1 MRKTVAMLV
10 AAVLFCS
17 TIFASAGV
25 AYAATYVS
33 LVVSGATVPST
44 LGPGESGNLVLT
56 VSNTGTAYA
65 RNVKLFVKPQAS
77 VAFTQQSY
85 DLQTIAP
92 SGSVQVSVP
101 VKIAS
106 TATEGA
112 TSVFLS
118 LTYNEGDTVGAVTI
132 ETSVPLAI
140 SKRSLV
146 QIESVSWGK
155 DMVQPGDVVEAT
167 LLVRNAGNSDL
178 SYMTVTLDDS
188 SQPFVAAAGAT
199 EAYVGSLPTSVAKEA
214 KFSIIVNR
222 DAKTV
227 AYRIPVSIGYYDESG
242 TLHTDT
248 KYIGLKVSG
257 RPDFVVTLEDD
268 SRAYAGAEGELT
280 ISIANRGTATANFL
294 TLKFDSGLE
303 ITPAEY
309 YIGNLDPDDY
319 QTVKVNAEFAGLA
332 AGMHKLSMYMEYKD
346 PYNVELSRN
355 ASVDFR
361 LRNLPAGSIS
371 PLMLVVLA
379 VIAAA
384 LFWKR
389 KRIIELVRRK

>member
-17 TIFASAGV
+17 TLFASAGV
-25 AYAATYVS
+25 AHAVAYVS
-33 LVVSGATVPST
+33 LAVSGTTVPPA

-92 SGSVQVSVP
+92 GGSVQVSVP

-112 TSVFLS
+112 TAVFLS
-118 LTYNEGDTVGAVTI
+118 LTYSEGDSVGAVTI
-132 ETSVPLAI
+132 ETSVPLTI

-167 LLVRNAGNSDL
+167 LLVRNAGDSDL
-178 SYMTVTLDDS
+178 SHMTVTLDDS
-188 SQPFVAAAGAT
+188 SQPFVAAAGTT
-199 EAYVGSLPTSVAKEA
+199 EAYVGILPKGTAKNA
-214 KFSIIVNR
+214 VFSIIINK
-222 DAKTV
+222 DAKTI
-227 AYRIPVSIGYYDESG
+227 AYRIPVFVKYYDESG

-257 RPDFVVTLEDD
+257 TPDFVITLEDD

-294 TLKFDSGLE
+294 TLKFDSGLA

-309 YIGNLDPDDY
+309 YVGNLDPDDY

-361 LRNLPAGSIS
+361 LREPPAGSVS

-379 VIAAA
+379 VIAVV